1 MVSSEAKMEV
11 IRRHQGNE
19 LLQAPYLSP
28 MQRSEKDLSVDQPTM
43 GLRPAMIQGA
53 MEALEAGQTHY
64 VAVPGVDP
72 LREAL
77 AHYINGPNVTG
88 YSQENVLVTA
98 GMDEARF
105 LSIQKVGEL
114 FGCIAMPEVV
124 HPGARKAAGVRQ
136 LDVRFLPV
144 DGENGML
151 PTLAGMEE
159 ALGEGCKL
167 LYLESPVRCTGAV
180 FNPCTIEAIA
190 DLVESFGG
198 AVIWDQGL
206 RPWATEECVSLA
218 SLPGMAQWTVAIGE
232 AWPGAGLEGLRIG
245 YVAAKEEWREPM
257 QSQKQIQSICTS
269 TPSQFAALKAADM
282 YDELRDEQFKALSQ
296 RRDEAL
302 RIVESLNAEVVPG
315 AATNL
320 IAVKVTD
327 AARAAALLRQHGFH
341 VAAGDVFGAP
351 NLVRLSVARGE
362 ALSEALEQLA
372 AMDEEQN

>member
-1 MVSSEAKMEV
+1 MVNSEAKTEV
-11 IRRHQGNE
+11 IRRHKANE

-28 MQRSEKDLSVDQPTM
+28 VQRSERDLSVDQPTM
-43 GLRPAMIQGA
+43 ELRPAMVERA

-72 LREAL
+72 LREVL
-77 AHYINGPNVTG
+77 ADYINGSGVTG
-88 YSQENVLVTA
+88 YGQENVLVTA

-124 HPGARKAAGVRQ
+124 HPGARKAAGVRRV
-136 LDVRFLPV
+136 DVRFLPV

-151 PTLAGMEE
+151 PTLGGMEE
-159 ALGEGCKL
+159 ALGEGCRL

-180 FNPCTIEAIA
+180 FNPCTVEAIA

-245 YVAAKEEWREPM
+245 YIAAKEEWREPM

-282 YDELRDEQFKALSQ
+282 YDELRDEQFEALSQ

-302 RIVESLNAEVVPG
+302 GIIESLDAEVVPG
-315 AATNL
+315 ATVNL
-320 IAVKVTD
+320 VAVKMND
-327 AARAAALLRQHGFH
+327 AAGAAAALNGLGFH
-341 VAAGDVFGAP
+341 VASGEVFGVP
-351 NLVRLSVARGE
+351 DLIRLSVTR
-362 ALSEALEQLA
+362 SEAITQALGQLA